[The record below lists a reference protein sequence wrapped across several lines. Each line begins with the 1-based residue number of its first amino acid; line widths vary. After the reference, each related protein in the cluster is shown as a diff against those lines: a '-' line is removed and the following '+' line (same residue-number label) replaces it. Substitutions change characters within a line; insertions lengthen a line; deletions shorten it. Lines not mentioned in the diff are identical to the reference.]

1 MEKIR
6 CENLILKSKL
16 SDLLS
21 TIANAEKE
29 LESLKTD
36 LNNVKSEHK
45 KSKKGLDYLKNTFDM
60 SRKESLLVADRLIV
74 LSDETLLARNEIY
87 YRKRESCIVKNDT
100 LLVINECNVLNSI
113 IRKDVRSVKSIKNK
127 LYNAKKDNDAFK
139 VSSQISKKKRVNVI
153 TKQMHKNSEKINTIN
168 VKCNKLYE
176 KSTNS
181 TKISELNR
189 LKSEIEI

>member
-6 CENLILKSKL
+6 CENLVLKSKL

-113 IRKDVRSVKSIKNK
+113 IQKDVRSVKSIKNK

-168 VKCNKLYE
+168 VKCNKLYK